1 MNLRAI
7 DLNLLPVLEAIYVE
21 RSLTRASAAL
31 HITQPA
37 VSNALSRLRTHFD
50 DPLFVRQGRGVRP
63 TAMTEAL
70 MPSVRDA
77 LDRLR
82 SSLEPKSA
90 FDPPTSTRVFNLS
103 GSDTTALI
111 IAPQIATILQQTAP
125 NIRIRWAQV
134 DRASISPD
142 LASGRLD
149 LALDIPGVKGAGL
162 SSEMLYSG
170 KMQCILNPKHPN
182 ATGTLDLQT
191 FLSLQ
196 HVAVSSRRDGLSL
209 VEQMVRAAGHRI
221 IPAMRLPHHL
231 AALEVVRHTDFVLT
245 ASESL
250 ARSSGLA
257 IQPVPLPGPALAV
270 TAYWRHDNEEDP
282 GLIWLRS
289 VLRDM
294 ATGFEA

>member
-21 RSLTRASAAL
+21 RSLTRASGSL

-37 VSNALSRLRTHFD
+37 VSNALARLRAHFD
-50 DPLFVRQGRGVRP
+50 DPLFVRHGRGVRP

-82 SSLEPKSA
+82 SSLEPKST

-103 GSDTTALI
+103 GSDTSAMV
-111 IAPQIATILQQTAP
+111 IAPQIASILQQTAP

-134 DRASISPD
+134 DRSSVALD

-162 SSEMLYSG
+162 SHEMLYSG
-170 KMQCILNPKHPN
+170 EMLCILNPNHPD
-182 ATGTLDLQT
+182 ATGLLTLEK

-196 HVAVSSRRDGLSL
+196 HVAVSSRREGLSL

-231 AALEVVRHTDFVLT
+231 AALEVVRQTNFVLT

-250 ARSSGLA
+250 AKDSGLA
-257 IQPVPLPGPALAV
+257 IQPLPVPGPDLAV

-282 GLIWLRS
+282 GLIWLRE
-289 VLRDM
+289 VLRGI
-294 ATGFEA
+294 ALSL

>member
-21 RSLTRASAAL
+21 RSLTRASGSL

-37 VSNALSRLRTHFD
+37 VSNALARLRSHFD
-50 DPLFVRQGRGVRP
+50 DPLFVRHGRGVRP

-82 SSLEPKSA
+82 SSLEPKSS

-103 GSDTTALI
+103 GSDTSALV
-111 IAPQIATILQQTAP
+111 IAPQIASILQQTAP
-125 NIRIRWAQV
+125 NVRIRWAQV
-134 DRASISPD
+134 DRPSIALD

-170 KMQCILNPKHPN
+170 EMQCILNPTHPN
-182 ATGTLDLQT
+182 ATGPLTLDK
-191 FLSLQ
+191 FLSLR
-196 HVAVSSRRDGLSL
+196 HIAVSSRREGLSL

-221 IPAMRLPHHL
+221 IPAMHLPHHL
-231 AALEVVRHTDFVLT
+231 AALEVVRQTDFVLA

-250 ARSSGLA
+250 ARDSGLA
-257 IQPVPLPGPALAV
+257 IQPLPLPGPDLAV

-282 GLIWLRS
+282 GLIWLRD
-289 VLRDM
+289 VLREI
-294 ATGFEA
+294 ALSL